1 MIIRPMSDLHLE
13 FDGMYP
19 WVMPRIEG
27 EKDMVLV
34 LAGDITANHNQWKDN
49 PSLDVFSPWIKDVCA
64 RHKAVIYVSGNH
76 ENYIGDMYAVEDH
89 WRAMSK
95 HIENLHFLNR
105 QSVVI
110 DGVRILGC
118 TLWTDLSNPI
128 NEMIAYKGM
137 NDFGYIWVD
146 GDLFTTAQY
155 RLEHDACMYFIET
168 ELAKE
173 FDGDTVI
180 VTHHAPS
187 FKSITERFEN
197 NNLNPCYAS
206 NLDRLMWY
214 NSIKLWI
221 HGHIHNSLDY
231 VVGDEIQSTRV
242 VCNPRGYENDGVVNP
257 DFNPLLTVD
266 I

>member
-146 GDLFTTAQY
+146 GDLFTRA
-155 RLEHDACMYFIET
+155 
-168 ELAKE
+168 ELAINHSH
-173 FDGDTVI
+173 V
-180 VTHHAPS
+180 S
-187 FKSITERFEN
+187 N
-197 NNLNPCYAS
+197 YAA
-206 NLDRLMWY
+206 
-214 NSIKLWI
+214 
-221 HGHIHNSLDY
+221 
-231 VVGDEIQSTRV
+231 V
-242 VCNPRGYENDGVVNP
+242 GVVNRIEDHCP
-257 DFNPLLTVD
+257 SWGIGVALGSWNLADDYIEQFCDADTSFP
-266 I
+266 